1 MSASIVASKSEEQFY
16 QRLVE
21 VGYPEDRIAREYQ
34 LDDYRADFAILPPG
48 LAQEPMAVIEV
59 KNNRRSAMEW
69 IGSPRAVRLQKSF
82 SFPVYVYGA
91 AEKVLLDADTKGA
104 IKAQSLLPDY
114 DFLKQNWL
122 KRRPFFSQLK
132 LENFMAFKSAVF
144 QFGSKLN
151 VIIGENG
158 SGKTQLLKLLYSM
171 ARSFVYLPDCG
182 TVKLDYSRFNIMEI
196 FRATK
201 YMDFITSSPNDS
213 TSFARI
219 QFALNG
225 QKKSESFSF
234 RENVI
239 VSSTN
244 ALKTQ
249 AFSRYDNGTAV
260 FLPTHELLSIFPG
273 FSSLQQIYRDKWAFD
288 QTYSDC
294 IAYLGLPTI
303 KSQELFSNS
312 IIKEVEKAIHG
323 HIYLNE
329 QGTRFLMQMEKSKA
343 IYEIPMVAEGWRKL
357 GQLLQLMSIGAI
369 HPGSIMLW
377 DEPEANLNPQLI
389 RLLAKVIVLLA
400 KMDIQIFVTTHNLFF
415 LRELNMLTKSKK
427 KGNAEFEKGDIRY
440 FNFLGKG
447 KVEQGDD
454 EIELGNVLLLEES
467 LKQSD
472 RYLLEDF

>member
-1 MSASIVASKSEEQFY
+1 MSSSIVASKSEEQFY
-16 QRLVE
+16 QMLVE
-21 VGYPEDRIAREYQ
+21 AGYPKDRIAREYQ

-48 LAQEPMAVIEV
+48 LAEEPMAVIEV
-59 KNNRRSAMEW
+59 KNDLVPAIEW
-69 IGSPRAVRLQKSF
+69 LHSSDAVRLKNTF
-82 SFPVYVYGA
+82 SFPIYVYGA
-91 AEKVLLDADTKGA
+91 TEKVLLDADTKVA
-104 IKAQSLLPDY
+104 TKAQVYLPDY
-114 DFLKQNWL
+114 DSLKQNWL
-122 KRRPFFSQLK
+122 KRRTFFSELK
-132 LENFMAFKSAVF
+132 LENFMAFKSADF
-144 QFGSKLN
+144 QFSSKLN

-171 ARSFVYLPDCG
+171 ARSFVYLPDCK
-182 TVKLDYSRFNIMEI
+182 TITLDYSRFNIMEI
-196 FRATK
+196 FGATQ
-201 YMDFITSSPNDS
+201 YNNFITSSPNDS
-213 TSFARI
+213 ISFAHI

-234 RENVI
+234 RDNVI
-239 VSSTN
+239 VSSPD
-244 ALKTQ
+244 ALKIQ

-273 FSSLQQIYRDKWAFD
+273 FSSFQQIYRDKWAFD

-329 QGTRFLMQMEKSKA
+329 QGTRFLMQMEKSKTV
-343 IYEIPMVAEGWRKL
+343 YEIPMVAEGWRKL
-357 GQLLQLMSIGAI
+357 GQLLQLMNIGAI
-369 HPGSIMLW
+369 HPGSILLW

-415 LRELNMLTKSKK
+415 LRELEYLSKQETAN
-427 KGNAEFEKGDIRY
+427 GLVRFFSLSMEGIEQADCTSDLQNILSFEEEIHQEDRILRMGR
-440 FNFLGKG
+440 GK
-447 KVEQGDD
+447 
-454 EIELGNVLLLEES
+454 
-467 LKQSD
+467 
-472 RYLLEDF
+472 

>member
-1 MSASIVASKSEEQFY
+1 MGASIVESKSEEQFY
-16 QRLVE
+16 QKLVE
-21 VGYPEDRIAREYQ
+21 AGYPKDRIARNYQ
-34 LDDYRADFAILPPG
+34 LDAYRTDFAILPPG

-59 KNNRRSAMEW
+59 KRDMQTGRKWLHESA
-69 IGSPRAVRLQKSF
+69 AVKLKKDF
-82 SFPVYVYGA
+82 MFPVYAYFALEDTLVD
-91 AEKVLLDADTKGA
+91 AETEKNVNAF
-104 IKAQSLLPDY
+104 PNY
-114 DFLKQNWL
+114 DDLKQKWL
-122 KRRPFFSQLK
+122 KRRTYFANLK
-132 LENFMAFKSAVF
+132 LENFMAFKSADF

-171 ARSFVYLPDCG
+171 ARSFVYLPDCR

-196 FRATK
+196 FGATQ
-201 YMDFITSSPNDS
+201 YNDFITSSPKDS
-213 TSFARI
+213 VSFARI

-225 QKKSESFSF
+225 QKKIESFSF
-234 RENVI
+234 RDNII
-239 VSSTN
+239 VSSTD
-244 ALKTQ
+244 ALKPL

-294 IAYLGLPTI
+294 IAYLGLPII
-303 KSQELFSNS
+303 KSQELFSSS
-312 IIKEVEKAIHG
+312 IIMEVEKAIHG

-357 GQLLQLMSIGAI
+357 GQLLQLMNIGAI
-369 HPGSIMLW
+369 HPGSILLW

-389 RLLAKVIVLLA
+389 RLLAIVIVLLA

-415 LRELNMLTKSKK
+415 LRELEFLANQKDQKASK
-427 KGNAEFEKGDIRY
+427 GLIQY
-440 FNFLGKG
+440 FSLSKDR
-447 KVEQGDD
+447 VEQADCTADLKTILSFD
-454 EIELGNVLLLEES
+454 EEILQENRILGIGRE
-467 LKQSD
+467 K
-472 RYLLEDF
+472 